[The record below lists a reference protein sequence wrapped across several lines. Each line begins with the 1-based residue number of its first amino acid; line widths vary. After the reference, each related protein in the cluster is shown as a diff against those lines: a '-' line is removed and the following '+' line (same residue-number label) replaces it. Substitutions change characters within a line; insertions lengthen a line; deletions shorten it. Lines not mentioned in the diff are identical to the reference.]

1 MNWPLR
7 VFPLFFAFALAGLP
21 HDSAQGRNLSAKDL
35 RQYGYLGRYAGKI
48 EARTGMWNGVSFAET
63 GTQGSGSEEITVAP
77 RALVTGPSGQ
87 NTFTLTRVS
96 ARGNVRRATI
106 RHLYS
111 GTSFNPEYGEEMSG
125 GGQKILRLQRRGFSR
140 SQLEMTMVDTF
151 EERSVFDGSLCT
163 YWRRSGNLS
172 GR

>member
-1 MNWPLR
+1 MNGSLR
-7 VFPLFFAFALAGLP
+7 VLFLFLSFALAALP
-21 HDSAQGRNLSAKDL
+21 RDCAHARTLSAKDL

-48 EARTGMWNGVSFAET
+48 EARIGVWNGVSFVET
-63 GTQGSGSEEITVAP
+63 ETRGSGLENIAVAP
-77 RALVTGPSGQ
+77 QTLVTGPVGQ

-111 GTSFNPEYGEEMSG
+111 GTSFNPEYGEEMTG
-125 GGQKILRLQRRGFSR
+125 GGQKILRLVRRGFSR
-140 SQLEMTMVDTF
+140 SQLEMTMIDTF
-151 EERSVFDGSLCT
+151 AERSVFDGSLCT
-163 YWRRSGNLS
+163 YWRRSGTLS